1 MELCDLYDKDK
12 RLTNMQVS
20 RGVKVPKGYYRLVV
34 HMCIFNKNGK
44 MLIQKRAAH
53 KKWGNKWDISVGGCV
68 VAGETSGQ
76 AATREIKEEIGLDID
91 LTNTRCNFTFTFE
104 DGYDDVYLINVD
116 DIDLSSVILQESEV
130 SDVSWAS
137 MGEILTMIKND
148 EFIMYYDSY
157 IKLLFE
163 FRNAIDMYS
172 EQ

>member
-1 MELCDLYDKDK
+1 MEMLDLYDKDK
-12 RLTNMQVS
+12 RLTNIQVS

-34 HMCIFNKNGK
+34 HMCIFNKEGK

-53 KKWGNKWDISVGGCV
+53 KHWGSKWDISVGGCV
-68 VAGETSGQ
+68 TAGETSGES
-76 AATREIKEEIGLDID
+76 ATREIKEEIGLDID

-104 DGYDDVYLINVD
+104 DGFDDVYLINVD
-116 DIDLSSVILQESEV
+116 DIDLSTLKLQESEV

-137 MGEILTMIKND
+137 MDEILDMIKND
-148 EFIMYYDSY
+148 EFIMYYESY

-172 EQ
+172 E

>member
-1 MELCDLYDKDK
+1 MEIVDLYDKDK
-12 RLTNMQVS
+12 KLTNMQVS

-34 HMCIFNKNGK
+34 HMCIFNKEGK
-44 MLIQKRAAH
+44 MLIQKRAPH
-53 KKWGNKWDISVGGCV
+53 KHWGNKWDISVGGCSI
-68 VAGETSGQ
+68 AGETSGQ

-104 DGYDDVYLINVD
+104 DGFDDIYLINVD
-116 DIDLSSVILQESEV
+116 DIDLSTLKLQESEV

-137 MGEILTMIKND
+137 MDEILEMIKND
-148 EFIMYYDSY
+148 EFIMYYESY

-172 EQ
+172 E